1 MYRIEWRWPR
11 EKAPIF
17 TFVVRYFAIMAMRE
31 MIEPR
36 NETGKERGDA
46 GDGLEKQLPT
56 INKKNW
62 FDGRETSNAYV
73 LPPRRIY
80 LAATLPRYRKPY
92 NIYAFDG
99 ERINISRTAS
109 PLTPDPV
116 AKRPPLRDHWSYITH
131 IPLYAGI
138 KAEESNAKYYPFPR
152 PYPIKWKS
160 SIWIFMNIAV

>member
-1 MYRIEWRWPR
+1 MIINIINVSYRMTMASGKSANIYIRCS
-11 EKAPIF
+11 IF
-17 TFVVRYFAIMAMRE
+17 CDNGDAWNDRAAK
-31 MIEPR
+31 R
-36 NETGKERGDA
+36 NGKGGGRA

-62 FDGRETSNAYV
+62 FDGRETPTYYHQDVYIS
-73 LPPRRIY
+73 L
-80 LAATLPRYRKPY
+80 
-92 NIYAFDG
+92 YAFDG

-138 KAEESNAKYYPFPR
+138 KAEESNAKYYPFSR